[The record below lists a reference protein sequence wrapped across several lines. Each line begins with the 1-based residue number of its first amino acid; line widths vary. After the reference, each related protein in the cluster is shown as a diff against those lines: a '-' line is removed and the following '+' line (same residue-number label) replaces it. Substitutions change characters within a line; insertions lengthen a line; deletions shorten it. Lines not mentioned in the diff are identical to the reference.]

1 MNKKPIVI
9 GVSGVA
15 GSGKD
20 TFCSML
26 KEYLKSSGKECVAFS
41 FAEAL
46 KKQVRDNSL
55 DLYGIDPTVC
65 SRDEKDIIR
74 PFLVAH
80 GKIMRDLSNG
90 KHWVDIVDKKI
101 EHDKINLISDV
112 RYCEYPEDEVFWIK
126 NNRGILIHVSRF
138 TFVKNEK
145 IFIGPANSEEAR
157 NDNIIKNLADFTIE
171 WETGNTSEEK
181 VASVF
186 KKIEKKIALWENY

>member
-26 KEYLKSSGKECVAFS
+26 KKYLKSFNKECVAFS

-55 DLYGIDPTVC
+55 DLYGIDPTNC
-65 SRDEKDIIR
+65 SRDEKNIIR

-90 KHWVDIVDKKI
+90 RHWVDIVDKKI
-101 EHDKINLISDV
+101 EYDKINLISDV

-126 NNRGILIHVSRF
+126 SNRGVLVHVSRF
-138 TFVKNEK
+138 TFIKDEK
-145 IFIGPANSEEAR
+145 IFIGPANSEEDR
-157 NDNIIKNLADFTIE
+157 NDKIIKKLADFNVE
-171 WETGNTSEEK
+171 WETGKNSEEK
-181 VASVF
+181 VIDIF
-186 KKIEKKIALWENY
+186 KKIEKKVAI

>member
-26 KEYLKSSGKECVAFS
+26 KKYLKSFNKECASFS

-55 DLYGIDPTVC
+55 DLYGIDPTNC
-65 SRDEKDIIR
+65 SRDEKNIIR

-90 KHWVDIVDKKI
+90 RHWVDIVDKKI
-101 EHDKINLISDV
+101 EYDKINLISDV

-126 NNRGILIHVSRF
+126 SNRGVVVHVSRF
-138 TFVKNEK
+138 TFIKDEK
-145 IFIGPANSEEAR
+145 IFIGPANSEEDR
-157 NDNIIKNLADFTIE
+157 NDKIIKKLADFNVE
-171 WETGNTSEEK
+171 WETGKNSEEK
-181 VASVF
+181 VIDIF
-186 KKIEKKIALWENY
+186 KKIEKKVAI

>member
-26 KEYLKSSGKECVAFS
+26 KKYLKSFNKECAAFS

-55 DLYGIDPTVC
+55 DLYGIDPTNC
-65 SRDEKDIIR
+65 SRDEKNIIR

-90 KHWVDIVDKKI
+90 RHWVDIVDKKI
-101 EHDKINLISDV
+101 EYDKINLISDV

-126 NNRGILIHVSRF
+126 SNRGVVVHVSRF
-138 TFVKNEK
+138 TFIKDEK
-145 IFIGPANSEEAR
+145 IFIGPANSEEDR
-157 NDNIIKNLADFTIE
+157 NDKIIKKLADFNVE
-171 WETGNTSEEK
+171 WETGKSSEEK
-181 VASVF
+181 VIDIF
-186 KKIEKKIALWENY
+186 KKIEKKVAI

>member
-26 KEYLKSSGKECVAFS
+26 KKYLKSFNKECVAFS

-55 DLYGIDPTVC
+55 DLYGIDPTNC
-65 SRDEKDIIR
+65 SRDEKNIIR

-90 KHWVDIVDKKI
+90 RHWVNIVDKKI
-101 EHDKINLISDV
+101 EYDKINLISDV

-126 NNRGILIHVSRF
+126 SNRGVVVHVSRF
-138 TFVKNEK
+138 TFIKDEK
-145 IFIGPANSEEAR
+145 IFIGPANSEEDR
-157 NDNIIKNLADFTIE
+157 NDKIIKKLADFNVE
-171 WETGNTSEEK
+171 WETGKNSEEK
-181 VASVF
+181 VIDIF
-186 KKIEKKIALWENY
+186 KKIEKKVAI

>member
-1 MNKKPIVI
+1 MNKKPIVV

-26 KEYLKSSGKECVAFS
+26 KKYLKSFNKECVAFS

-55 DLYGIDPTVC
+55 DLYGIDPTNC
-65 SRDEKDIIR
+65 SRDEKNIIR

-90 KHWVDIVDKKI
+90 RHWVNIVDKKI
-101 EHDKINLISDV
+101 EYDKINLISDV

-126 NNRGILIHVSRF
+126 SNRGVVVHVSRF
-138 TFVKNEK
+138 TFIKDEK
-145 IFIGPANSEEAR
+145 IFIGPANSEEDR
-157 NDNIIKNLADFTIE
+157 NDKIIKKLADFNVE
-171 WETGNTSEEK
+171 WETGKNSEEK
-181 VASVF
+181 VIDIF
-186 KKIEKKIALWENY
+186 KKIEKKVAI